1 MSEYDLVAR
10 PAARRTL
17 AGDKPP
23 DDLRETLDE
32 VAGHREPTEHP
43 KTATLRSS
51 QLPSGLFR
59 VRVADWRAVCRLD
72 KPRLEVICVAHR
84 DEVYDRVRERVG
96 GGTR

>member
-23 DDLRETLDE
+23 DDLRDVLHE
-32 VAGHREPTEHP
+32 VARHREPTDHE
-43 KTATLRSS
+43 KAATLRNS

-59 VRVADWRAVCRLD
+59 VRVGDWRAVCRLD
-72 KPRLEVICVAHR
+72 KPRLEVVCIAHR
-84 DEVYDRVRERVG
+84 EDIYDRVRERLDG
-96 GGTR
+96 GAR